1 LRGDGKRSPRGVGA
15 VSVPPFRATAAE
27 LGSGLGLVSVSG
39 ELDLYVE
46 RDLRDALA
54 AADGLGLHTVVVDL
68 SGASFMDSTIC
79 GILVGEAKR
88 RRSSDGDLVLV
99 SNGTRTS
106 RVLEVAGIDRVI
118 RMFPTLHA
126 ALEEMLLEP
135 AQ

>member
-1 LRGDGKRSPRGVGA
+1 VSGA
-15 VSVPPFRATAAE
+15 VSVPPFRATVAE

-46 RDLRDALA
+46 RGLRDSLA
-54 AADGLGLHTVVVDL
+54 AADGQGLHTVVVDL

-88 RRSSDGDLVLV
+88 RRKSDGDLVLV

-126 ALEEMLLEP
+126 ALEELLLEP

>member
-1 LRGDGKRSPRGVGA
+1 LRGDGKRSPRGFGA
-15 VSVPPFRATAAE
+15 VSVPPFRATVAE

-46 RDLRDALA
+46 RGLRDSLA
-54 AADGLGLHTVVVDL
+54 TADGLSLHTVVVDL

-126 ALEEMLLEP
+126 ALEELLLEP

>member
-1 LRGDGKRSPRGVGA
+1 M
-15 VSVPPFRATAAE
+15 SVPPFRATVAE

-46 RDLRDALA
+46 RDLRDSLA

-88 RRSSDGDLVLV
+88 RRNSDGDLVLV

-126 ALEEMLLEP
+126 ALEELLLEP

>member
-15 VSVPPFRATAAE
+15 VSVPPFRATVAE

-46 RDLRDALA
+46 RGLRDSLA

>member
-46 RDLRDALA
+46 RGLRDSLA

-126 ALEEMLLEP
+126 ALEELLLEP

>member
-126 ALEEMLLEP
+126 ALEELLLEP

>member
-46 RDLRDALA
+46 RGLRDALA

>member
-15 VSVPPFRATAAE
+15 VSVPPFRATVAE

-46 RDLRDALA
+46 RGLRDSLA
-54 AADGLGLHTVVVDL
+54 TADGLGLHTVVVDL

-126 ALEEMLLEP
+126 ALEELLLEP

>member
-1 LRGDGKRSPRGVGA
+1 M
-15 VSVPPFRATAAE
+15 SVPPFRATVAE
-27 LGSGLGLVSVSG
+27 LGSGLGLVSLSG

-46 RDLRDALA
+46 RGLRDSLA
-54 AADGLGLHTVVVDL
+54 AADGLGLHTVVVVVDL

-126 ALEEMLLEP
+126 ALEELLLEP